1 MQMFRVR
8 YVFYTLDVYE
18 VIYKAQL
25 AAALL
30 LGGMGI

>member
-1 MQMFRVR
+1 MQMFSVQ
-8 YVFYTLDVYE
+8 YVLYMLDVYE

-25 AAALL
+25 VAALL